1 MLNGVLMAADEA
13 TVPATDRALT
23 HGLGLYETLKLVGG
37 VPVFFEE
44 HIARLDLGP
53 RGARPRAPLRARARW
68 PRRSAGSPRPATCPD
83 GACRVLVTAGPPDG
97 TPGLL
102 IQTDQ
107 RQFPAR
113 PLRVISYRGVR
124 VRAQLKAMT
133 VMQSYLAQ
141 RAATAAGADDAI
153 LVDDE
158 GRIFEGATSNM
169 FLVRG
174 GGLVTPPAEGAIL
187 PGVLRAKVEELATAQ
202 RHPRRR
208 GVRARRRPAPRRR
221 HAAHEQRARHRAGR
235 QRRRARAARA
245 TPTLLGTAA
254 RARRRGRGGERRR
267 LPRPL
272 PLAPALSPLSA
283 GFTPRAGRG
292 TTTP

>member
-1 MLNGVLMAADEA
+1 MTVLMLNGELMVPEKA
-13 TVPATDRALT
+13 TLPATDRALT

-44 HIARLDLGP
+44 HVARLDLGLEEL
-53 RGARPRAPLRARARW
+53 GLERPCSRAEMAAQI
-68 PRRSAGSPRPATCPD
+68 RRLSAAADVPD
-83 GACRVLVTAGPPDG
+83 GACRVLVTAGPPNG
-97 TPGLL
+97 KPGLL
-102 IQTDQ
+102 VQTDR

-113 PLRVISYRGVR
+113 PLRVISYLGVR

-187 PGVLRAKVEELATAQ
+187 PGVLRAKVEELASAHGIPVIEAFARVADLRPDDGMLLTSSV
-202 RHPRRR
+202 R
-208 GVRARRRPAPRRR
+208 GIVPVGSVD
-221 HAAHEQRARHRAGR
+221 GR
-235 QRRRARAARA
+235 DLRVDER
-245 TPTLLGTAA
+245 LLGRLRALVGEAEEASTAA
-254 RARRRGRGGERRR
+254 FRDAYC
-267 LPRPL
+267 
-272 PLAPALSPLSA
+272 
-283 GFTPRAGRG
+283 
-292 TTTP
+292 

>member
-1 MLNGVLMAADEA
+1 MTVLMLNGVLTSADEA

-23 HGLGLYETLKLVGG
+23 HGLGLYETLKLMRG

-44 HIARLDLGP
+44 HIARLDLGLEEL
-53 RGARPRAPLRARARW
+53 GL
-68 PRRSAGSPRPATCPD
+68 GRPATREEMAEQICRLSEAGDVPE

-97 TPGLL
+97 TPGLI
-102 IQTDQ
+102 IQTD
-107 RQFPAR
+107 RRAFPAR

-158 GRIFEGATSNM
+158 GRMFEGATSNM

-187 PGVLRAKVEELATAQ
+187 PGVMRAKVEELASANGIPVVEAFARVADLRPDDGMLLTSSV
-202 RHPRRR
+202 R
-208 GVRARRRPAPRRR
+208 GIVPVDSVDGHQLLVPDELLMRLRALVGAAEAASAADFRARY
-221 HAAHEQRARHRAGR
+221 H
-235 QRRRARAARA
+235 
-245 TPTLLGTAA
+245 
-254 RARRRGRGGERRR
+254 
-267 LPRPL
+267 
-272 PLAPALSPLSA
+272 
-283 GFTPRAGRG
+283 
-292 TTTP
+292 

>member
-1 MLNGVLMAADEA
+1 MTVLMLNGELMPPETA
-13 TVPATDRALT
+13 TLPATDRALT

-44 HIARLDLGP
+44 HVARLDLGLEEL
-53 RGARPRAPLRARARW
+53 GLERPCSRAEMAAQIGRLSKA
-68 PRRSAGSPRPATCPD
+68 SEVPD
-83 GACRVLVTAGPPDG
+83 GACRVLVTAGPPQG
-97 TPGLL
+97 KPGLL
-102 IQTDQ
+102 IQTDR

-113 PLRVISYRGVR
+113 PLRVISYQGVR

-158 GRIFEGATSNM
+158 GHIFEGATSNM

-187 PGVLRAKVEELATAQ
+187 PGVLRAKVEELASAHGIPVVEAFARVADLRPDDGMLLTSSV
-202 RHPRRR
+202 R
-208 GVRARRRPAPRRR
+208 GIAPV
-221 HAAHEQRARHRAGR
+221 ASVDGHELRVDEA
-235 QRRRARAARA
+235 
-245 TPTLLGTAA
+245 LLGRLRTLVGAAEDASTAA
-254 RARRRGRGGERRR
+254 FRDAYR
-267 LPRPL
+267 
-272 PLAPALSPLSA
+272 
-283 GFTPRAGRG
+283 
-292 TTTP
+292 